1 MISPTKSLGL
11 VFGIALALAPHFA
24 SANDEQVLRRRE
36 YRDPVDIAKKLQR
49 IQKVFPVRTV
59 DKSHRFK
66 RLGPFP
72 DRANFDPT
80 YELNGNRYSMA
91 DFHRRTLTSAF
102 LVLKDDLIVSELYLE
117 GSSAS
122 TRFLGYSLA
131 KSFTSTLVGMAIED
145 GLIQGVHDPLTK
157 YLPALTGGVYGGV
170 TIQDALQ
177 MLSGAEFMEFEGND
191 YDWRNEAIPAS
202 RVYQAAMVDQ
212 KYRYN
217 EAANTLRRKFAPR
230 TQFHYSD
237 MDASLLGAL
246 IENATGMRLATY
258 MQKKLWEP
266 AGMEHD
272 AYWALDGPPE
282 IGREVAALGFAASL
296 RDYGRFGLLALHRG
310 RLNGRQLVSE
320 KWFAE
325 ATSPQHPAVG
335 FGKLYPD
342 YPLAY
347 GYCWWILPNGDFT
360 GQGAFGHFVYVA
372 PRANVVIVKH
382 SHWPKEWV
390 DEMEMETAV
399 FFDAVVA
406 ALGETGGGKS
416 NVQADP

>member
-1 MISPTKSLGL
+1 MASLTKLLALGI
-11 VFGIALALAPHFA
+11 GITLALATH
-24 SANDEQVLRRRE
+24 SAYAEDTYTSLRRE
-36 YRDPVDIAKKLQR
+36 YRDPVDVAKKMQR

-59 DKSHRFK
+59 EKSHRVNK
-66 RLGPFP
+66 LKPHP
-72 DRANFDPT
+72 DRRKFNPT
-80 YELNGNRYSMA
+80 YDWKEGRYSMA

-102 LVLKDDLIVSELYLE
+102 LVLKDNMIVAEVYLE

-122 TRFLGYSLA
+122 TRFLGYSLS

-145 GLIQGVHDPLTK
+145 GFIKEVQDPLMK
-157 YLPALTGGVYGGV
+157 YLPSLTRSVYDGVS
-170 TIQDALQ
+170 IQDALQ

-191 YDWRNEAIPAS
+191 YDWRNERIPAS
-202 RVYQAAMVDQ
+202 RVYQATMVDQ
-212 KYRYN
+212 NYRYT
-217 EAANTLRRKFAPR
+217 EGANTLQKKFDPR

-237 MDASLLGAL
+237 MDAALLGAV
-246 IENATGMRLATY
+246 IENATRMRLATY

-282 IGREVAALGFAASL
+282 IGREVAALSFAASL
-296 RDYGRFGLLALHRG
+296 RDYGRFGLLALNRG

-320 KWFAE
+320 KWFTE
-325 ATSPQHPAVG
+325 ATSPQHAAVG

-347 GYCWWILPNGDFT
+347 GYCWWIRPNGDFT

-390 DEMEMETAV
+390 DELEMETYA
-399 FFDAVVA
+399 FFDAVVT
-406 ALGETGGGKS
+406 ALGETGDDK
-416 NVQADP
+416 